1 MRKLLQAGG
10 PIITLLVAG
19 GAALLIAALSM

>member
-1 MRKLLQAGG
+1 MRKILHAGG
-10 PIITLLVAG
+10 PMITLLVAG